1 MCFKLRFNFKI
12 FLYLYVFIG
21 FSTSKA
27 GAFDD
32 FFKAIVFD
40 QVPVVAKLIYRGMD
54 ANTPTE
60 KGEPALVFAVRSGA
74 PKTVAYLLKQP
85 GIHMDATNT
94 ADETALMLAA
104 NLNDLASA
112 NLLIE
117 AGASVNRPNWT
128 PLHYAASKGHIAMM
142 HVLID
147 NDAYVDAESPN
158 GTTPLMMAAYYA
170 SPNAVKLMLEEGADP
185 TLKNQDG
192 MTALDMAIAKDKA
205 LSAQYIRAFIE
216 SMRMKD

>member
-1 MCFKLRFNFKI
+1 LRINFKI
-12 FLYLYVFIG
+12 FLYLYVLIG
-21 FSTSKA
+21 FSISKA

-40 QVPVVAKLIYRGMD
+40 QVPVVGNLIYRGMD
-54 ANTPTE
+54 PNTPTE

-85 GIHMDATNT
+85 GIQIDATNM

-104 NLNDLASA
+104 NANDLASA

-128 PLHYAASKGHIAMM
+128 PLHYAASKGHTAMM
-142 HVLID
+142 RLLIE
-147 NDAYVDAESPN
+147 NDAYIDAESPN

-170 SPNAVKLMLEEGADP
+170 SPNAVKLVLEEGADP
-185 TLKNQDG
+185 LLRNQDG
-192 MTALDMAIAKDKA
+192 QTALDMALVKDKK

-216 SMRMKD
+216 ALSLKDR

>member
-1 MCFKLRFNFKI
+1 MRINFKI
-12 FLYLYVFIG
+12 FLYLYVLIG
-21 FSTSKA
+21 FSISKA

-40 QVPVVAKLIYRGMD
+40 HVPVVGNLIYRGMD
-54 ANTPTE
+54 PNTPTE

-74 PKTVAYLLKQP
+74 PKTVAFLLKQP
-85 GIHMDATNT
+85 GIQIDATNM

-104 NLNDLASA
+104 NANDLASA

-128 PLHYAASKGHIAMM
+128 PLHYAASKGHTAMM
-142 HVLID
+142 RLLIE
-147 NDAYVDAESPN
+147 NDAYIDAESPN

-170 SPNAVKLMLEEGADP
+170 SPNAVKLLLEEGADP
-185 TLKNQDG
+185 LLRNQG
-192 MTALDMAIAKDKA
+192 GQTALDMALVKDKK

-216 SMRMKD
+216 ALSLKD

>member
-1 MCFKLRFNFKI
+1 LRINFKI

-21 FSTSKA
+21 FSISKA

-40 QVPVVAKLIYRGMD
+40 QVPVVGKLIYRGMD
-54 ANTPTE
+54 PNTPTE

-74 PKTVAYLLKQP
+74 HKSVAFLLKQP
-85 GIHMDATNT
+85 GIQVDATNT

-104 NLNDLASA
+104 NANDLVSA

-128 PLHYAASKGHIAMM
+128 PLHYAASKGHTAMM
-142 HVLID
+142 RLLID
-147 NDAYVDAESPN
+147 NDAYIDAESPN
-158 GTTPLMMAAYYA
+158 GTTPLMMSAYYA
-170 SPNAVKLMLEEGADP
+170 SPMAVKLMLEEGADP
-185 TLKNQDG
+185 NLQNQDG
-192 MTALDMAIAKDKA
+192 QTALDMALSKDKP
-205 LSAQYIRAFIE
+205 LSAQYIRVFKEALEAKE
-216 SMRMKD
+216 SQ

>member
-1 MCFKLRFNFKI
+1 MRINFKI
-12 FLYLYVFIG
+12 FLYLYVLIG
-21 FSTSKA
+21 FSISKA

-40 QVPVVAKLIYRGMD
+40 QVQVVGNLIYRGMD
-54 ANTPTE
+54 PNTPTE

-85 GIHMDATNT
+85 SIQIDATNM

-104 NLNDLASA
+104 NANDLASA

-117 AGASVNRPNWT
+117 AGASVNRPKWT
-128 PLHYAASKGHIAMM
+128 PLHYAASKGHTAMM
-142 HVLID
+142 RLLIE

-158 GTTPLMMAAYYA
+158 GTTPLMMAAYYS

-185 TLKNQDG
+185 LLKNQDG
-192 MTALDMAIAKDKA
+192 QTALDMALVKDKK
-205 LSAQYIRAFIE
+205 LSVQYIRAFIE
-216 SMRMKD
+216 ALSLKD

>member
-1 MCFKLRFNFKI
+1 LRINFKI
-12 FLYLYVFIG
+12 FLYLYVLIG
-21 FSTSKA
+21 FSISKA

-40 QVPVVAKLIYRGMD
+40 QVPVVGKLIYRGMD
-54 ANTPTE
+54 PNTPTE

-85 GIHMDATNT
+85 GIQIDATNM

-104 NLNDLASA
+104 NANDLASA

-117 AGASVNRPNWT
+117 AGASVNRPKWT
-128 PLHYAASKGHIAMM
+128 PLHYAASKGHTAMM
-142 HVLID
+142 RLLIE

-185 TLKNQDG
+185 LLKNQDG
-192 MTALDMAIAKDKA
+192 QTALDMALVKDKK
-205 LSAQYIRAFIE
+205 LSVQYIRAFIE
-216 SMRMKD
+216 AVSLKD

>member
-1 MCFKLRFNFKI
+1 MRINFKI
-12 FLYLYVFIG
+12 FLYLYVLIG
-21 FSTSKA
+21 FSISKA

-40 QVPVVAKLIYRGMD
+40 QVPVVGNLIYRGMD
-54 ANTPTE
+54 PNTPTE

-74 PKTVAYLLKQP
+74 PKTVAFLLKQP
-85 GIHMDATNT
+85 GIQIDATNM

-104 NLNDLASA
+104 NANDLASA

-128 PLHYAASKGHIAMM
+128 PLHYAASKGHTAMM
-142 HVLID
+142 RLLIE
-147 NDAYVDAESPN
+147 NDAYIDAESPN

-185 TLKNQDG
+185 LLRNQG
-192 MTALDMAIAKDKA
+192 GQTALDMALVKDKK

-216 SMRMKD
+216 ALSLKD

>member
-1 MCFKLRFNFKI
+1 MRINFKI
-12 FLYLYVFIG
+12 FLYLYVLIG
-21 FSTSKA
+21 FSISKA

-40 QVPVVAKLIYRGMD
+40 QVPVVGNLIFRGMD
-54 ANTPTE
+54 PNTPTE

-85 GIHMDATNT
+85 GIQIDATNM

-104 NLNDLASA
+104 NANDLASA

-128 PLHYAASKGHIAMM
+128 PLHYAASKGHTAMM
-142 HVLID
+142 RLLIE
-147 NDAYVDAESPN
+147 NDAYIDAESPN

-170 SPNAVKLMLEEGADP
+170 SPNAVKLVLEEGADP
-185 TLKNQDG
+185 LLRNQG
-192 MTALDMAIAKDKA
+192 GQTALDMALVKDKK

-216 SMRMKD
+216 ALSLKD

>member
-1 MCFKLRFNFKI
+1 MRINFKI

-21 FSTSKA
+21 FSISKA

-40 QVPVVAKLIYRGMD
+40 QVPVVGNLIYRGMD
-54 ANTPTE
+54 PNTPTE
-60 KGEPALVFAVRSGA
+60 TGEPALVFAVRSGA
-74 PKTVAYLLKQP
+74 SKTVAFLLKQP
-85 GIHMDATNT
+85 GIQVDATNT

-104 NLNDLASA
+104 NANDLVSA

-128 PLHYAASKGHIAMM
+128 PLHYAASKGHTAMM
-142 HVLID
+142 RLLID
-147 NDAYVDAESPN
+147 NDAYIDAESPN

-170 SPNAVKLMLEEGADP
+170 SPMAVKLMLEEGADP
-185 TLKNQDG
+185 NLQNQNG
-192 MTALDMAIAKDKA
+192 QTALDMAQSKDKL
-205 LSAQYIRAFIE
+205 LSAQYIRVFKEALQAKE
-216 SMRMKD
+216 GQ

>member
-1 MCFKLRFNFKI
+1 MRINFKI
-12 FLYLYVFIG
+12 FLYLYVLIG
-21 FSTSKA
+21 FSISKA

-40 QVPVVAKLIYRGMD
+40 QVPVVGNLIYRGMD
-54 ANTPTE
+54 PNTPTE

-85 GIHMDATNT
+85 GIQIDATNM

-104 NLNDLASA
+104 NANDLASA

-117 AGASVNRPNWT
+117 AGASVNRPKWT
-128 PLHYAASKGHIAMM
+128 PLHYAASKGYTGMM
-142 HVLID
+142 RLLIE

-158 GTTPLMMAAYYA
+158 GTTPLMMAAYYS

-185 TLKNQDG
+185 LLKNQDG
-192 MTALDMAIAKDKA
+192 QTAIDMALVKDKK
-205 LSAQYIRAFIE
+205 LSVQYIRAFIE
-216 SMRMKD
+216 ALNLKD

>member
-1 MCFKLRFNFKI
+1 LRINFKI
-12 FLYLYVFIG
+12 FLYLYVLIG
-21 FSTSKA
+21 FSISKA

-40 QVPVVAKLIYRGMD
+40 QVPVVGKLIYRGMD
-54 ANTPTE
+54 PNTPTE
-60 KGEPALVFAVRSGA
+60 KGEQALVFAVRSGA

-85 GIHMDATNT
+85 SIQIDATNM

-104 NLNDLASA
+104 NANDLASA

-117 AGASVNRPNWT
+117 AGASVNRPKWT
-128 PLHYAASKGHIAMM
+128 PLHYAASKGHTAMM
-142 HVLID
+142 RLLIE

-185 TLKNQDG
+185 LLKNQDG
-192 MTALDMAIAKDKA
+192 QTALDMALVKDKK
-205 LSAQYIRAFIE
+205 LSVQYIRAFIE
-216 SMRMKD
+216 ALSLKD

>member
-1 MCFKLRFNFKI
+1 MRINFKI
-12 FLYLYVFIG
+12 LIYLYVFIG
-21 FSTSKA
+21 FSISKA

-40 QVPVVAKLIYRGMD
+40 QVPVVGNLIYRGMD
-54 ANTPTE
+54 PNTPTE

-74 PKTVAYLLKQP
+74 PKTVAFLLKQA
-85 GIHMDATNT
+85 GIQTDATNT

-104 NLNDLASA
+104 NANDLASA

-128 PLHYAASKGHIAMM
+128 PLHYAASKGHTEMM
-142 HVLID
+142 RLLIE
-147 NDAYVDAESPN
+147 NDAYIDAESPN

-170 SPNAVKLMLEEGADP
+170 TPKAVKLMLEEGADP
-185 TLKNQDG
+185 TLQNKDG
-192 MTALDMAIAKDKA
+192 QTALDMALSKDKK
-205 LSAQYIRAFIE
+205 LSAQYIRVFLDALEAKE
-216 SMRMKD
+216 SR

>member
-1 MCFKLRFNFKI
+1 MRINFKI
-12 FLYLYVFIG
+12 FLYLYVLIG
-21 FSTSKA
+21 FSISKA

-40 QVPVVAKLIYRGMD
+40 QVPVVGNLIYRGMD
-54 ANTPTE
+54 PNTPTE
-60 KGEPALVFAVRSGA
+60 KGEPALVFAIRSGA

-85 GIHMDATNT
+85 GIQIDATNM

-104 NLNDLASA
+104 NANDLASA

-117 AGASVNRPNWT
+117 AGASVNRPKWT
-128 PLHYAASKGHIAMM
+128 PLHYAASKGHTAMM
-142 HVLID
+142 RLLIE

-158 GTTPLMMAAYYA
+158 GTTPLMMAAYYS

-185 TLKNQDG
+185 LLKNQDG
-192 MTALDMAIAKDKA
+192 QTALDMALVKDKK
-205 LSAQYIRAFIE
+205 LSVQYIRAFIE
-216 SMRMKD
+216 ALSLKD

>member
-1 MCFKLRFNFKI
+1 MRINFKI
-12 FLYLYVFIG
+12 FLYLYVLIG
-21 FSTSKA
+21 FSISKA

-40 QVPVVAKLIYRGMD
+40 QVPVVGKLIYRGMD
-54 ANTPTE
+54 PNTPTE

-85 GIHMDATNT
+85 GIQIDATNM

-104 NLNDLASA
+104 NANDLASA
-112 NLLIE
+112 QLLIE
-117 AGASVNRPNWT
+117 AGASVNRPKWT
-128 PLHYAASKGHIAMM
+128 PLHYAASKGHTAMM
-142 HVLID
+142 RLLIE

-185 TLKNQDG
+185 LLKNQDG
-192 MTALDMAIAKDKA
+192 QTALDMALVKDKK
-205 LSAQYIRAFIE
+205 LSVQYIRAFIE
-216 SMRMKD
+216 ALSLKD

>member
-1 MCFKLRFNFKI
+1 LRINFKI
-12 FLYLYVFIG
+12 FLYLYVLIG
-21 FSTSKA
+21 FSISKA

-40 QVPVVAKLIYRGMD
+40 QVPVVGNLIYRGMD
-54 ANTPTE
+54 PNTPTE

-74 PKTVAYLLKQP
+74 PKTVAFLLKQP
-85 GIHMDATNT
+85 GIQIDATNM

-104 NLNDLASA
+104 NANDLASA

-128 PLHYAASKGHIAMM
+128 PLHYAASKGHTAMM
-142 HVLID
+142 RLLIE
-147 NDAYVDAESPN
+147 NDAYIDAESPN

-170 SPNAVKLMLEEGADP
+170 SPNAVKLLLEEGADP
-185 TLKNQDG
+185 LLRNQG
-192 MTALDMAIAKDKA
+192 GQTALDMALVKDKK

-216 SMRMKD
+216 ALSLKD

>member
-1 MCFKLRFNFKI
+1 MIINFKL

-21 FSTSKA
+21 FSISKA

-40 QVPVVAKLIYRGMD
+40 QVPVLGNLIYRGMD
-54 ANTPTE
+54 PNTPTE

-74 PKTVAYLLKQP
+74 PKTVAFLLKQA
-85 GIHMDATNT
+85 GIQTDATNT

-104 NLNDLASA
+104 NANDLASA

-128 PLHYAASKGHIAMM
+128 PLHYAASKGHTEMM
-142 HVLID
+142 RLLIE
-147 NDAYVDAESPN
+147 NDAYIDAESPN

-170 SPNAVKLMLEEGADP
+170 TPKAVKLMLEEGADP
-185 TLKNQDG
+185 SLQNKDG
-192 MTALDMAIAKDKA
+192 QTALDMALSKDKK
-205 LSAQYIRAFIE
+205 LSAQYIRVFLDALE
-216 SMRMKD
+216 AKDSR

>member
-1 MCFKLRFNFKI
+1 MRINFKI

-21 FSTSKA
+21 FSISKA

-40 QVPVVAKLIYRGMD
+40 QVPVVGNLIYRGMD
-54 ANTPTE
+54 PNTPTE

-74 PKTVAYLLKQP
+74 HKSVAFLLKQP
-85 GIHMDATNT
+85 GIQVDATNT

-104 NLNDLASA
+104 NANDLVSA

-128 PLHYAASKGHIAMM
+128 PLHYAASKGHTAMM
-142 HVLID
+142 RLLID
-147 NDAYVDAESPN
+147 NDAYIDSESPN
-158 GTTPLMMAAYYA
+158 GTTPLMMSAYYA
-170 SPNAVKLMLEEGADP
+170 SPMAVKLMLEEGADP
-185 TLKNQDG
+185 NLQNQDG
-192 MTALDMAIAKDKA
+192 QTALDMALSTDKP
-205 LSAQYIRAFIE
+205 LSAQYIRVFKEALE
-216 SMRMKD
+216 AKEGQ

>member
-1 MCFKLRFNFKI
+1 LRINFKI
-12 FLYLYVFIG
+12 FIYLYVFIG
-21 FSTSKA
+21 FSISKA

-40 QVPVVAKLIYRGMD
+40 QVPVVGNLIYRGMD
-54 ANTPTE
+54 PNTPTE

-74 PKTVAYLLKQP
+74 PKTVAFLLKQP
-85 GIHMDATNT
+85 GMQVDATNT

-104 NLNDLASA
+104 NANDLVSA

-128 PLHYAASKGHIAMM
+128 PLHYAASKGHTAMM
-142 HVLID
+142 RLLID
-147 NDAYVDAESPN
+147 NDAYIDAESPN

-170 SPNAVKLMLEEGADP
+170 SPMAVKLMLEEGADP
-185 TLKNQDG
+185 NLQNQDG
-192 MTALDMAIAKDKA
+192 QTALDMALSKDKP
-205 LSAQYIRAFIE
+205 LSAQYIRVFKEALEAKE
-216 SMRMKD
+216 SQ

>member
-1 MCFKLRFNFKI
+1 MRINFKI
-12 FLYLYVFIG
+12 CLYLYVLIG
-21 FSTSKA
+21 FSISKA

-40 QVPVVAKLIYRGMD
+40 QVPVVANLIYRGMD
-54 ANTPTE
+54 PNTPTE

-74 PKTVAYLLKQP
+74 PKTSAYLLKQP
-85 GIHMDATNT
+85 GIQVDATNT

-104 NLNDLASA
+104 NANDIAQA
-112 NLLIE
+112 NMLIE

-142 HVLID
+142 HLLID
-147 NDAYVDAESPN
+147 NDAYIDAESPN

-170 SPNAVKLMLEEGADP
+170 SPSAVKLMLEEGADP

-192 MTALDMAIAKDKA
+192 MTALDLAIAKDRA
-205 LSAQYIRAFIE
+205 LSAQYIRGFIE
-216 SMRMKD
+216 SLSLKD

>member
-1 MCFKLRFNFKI
+1 LRINFKI
-12 FLYLYVFIG
+12 FLYLYVLIG
-21 FSTSKA
+21 FSISKA

-40 QVPVVAKLIYRGMD
+40 QVPVVGNLIYRGMD
-54 ANTPTE
+54 PNTPTE

-85 GIHMDATNT
+85 SIQIDATNM

-104 NLNDLASA
+104 NANDLASA

-117 AGASVNRPNWT
+117 AGASVNRPKWT
-128 PLHYAASKGHIAMM
+128 PLHYAASKGHTAMM
-142 HVLID
+142 RLLIE
-147 NDAYVDAESPN
+147 NDAYVDADSPN

-185 TLKNQDG
+185 LLKNQDG
-192 MTALDMAIAKDKA
+192 QTALDMALVKDKK

-216 SMRMKD
+216 ALSLKDR

>member
-1 MCFKLRFNFKI
+1 MRINFKI
-12 FLYLYVFIG
+12 YIYIYVLIG
-21 FSTSKA
+21 FSISKA

-40 QVPVVAKLIYRGMD
+40 QVPVVGNLIYRGMD
-54 ANTPTE
+54 PNTPTE

-85 GIHMDATNT
+85 SIQIDATNM

-104 NLNDLASA
+104 NANDLASA

-117 AGASVNRPNWT
+117 AGASVNRPKWT
-128 PLHYAASKGHIAMM
+128 PLHYAASKGHTAMM
-142 HVLID
+142 RLLIE

-185 TLKNQDG
+185 LLKNQDG
-192 MTALDMAIAKDKA
+192 QTALDMALVKDKK
-205 LSAQYIRAFIE
+205 LSVQYIRAFIE
-216 SMRMKD
+216 ALSLKD

>member
-1 MCFKLRFNFKI
+1 MRINFKI

-21 FSTSKA
+21 FSISKA

-40 QVPVVAKLIYRGMD
+40 QVPVVGNLIYRGMD
-54 ANTPTE
+54 PNTPTE

-74 PKTVAYLLKQP
+74 HKSVAFLLKQP
-85 GIHMDATNT
+85 GIQVDATNT

-104 NLNDLASA
+104 NANDLVSA

-117 AGASVNRPNWT
+117 AGASINRPNWT
-128 PLHYAASKGHIAMM
+128 PLHYAASKGHTAMM
-142 HVLID
+142 RLLID
-147 NDAYVDAESPN
+147 NDAYIDAESPN

-170 SPNAVKLMLEEGADP
+170 SPIAVKLMLEEGADP
-185 TLKNQDG
+185 NLQNQDG
-192 MTALDMAIAKDKA
+192 QTALDMALSKDK
-205 LSAQYIRAFIE
+205 LLIAQYIRVFKEALE
-216 SMRMKD
+216 AKEGQ

>member
-1 MCFKLRFNFKI
+1 LRINFKI
-12 FLYLYVFIG
+12 FLYLYVLIG
-21 FSTSKA
+21 FSISKA

-40 QVPVVAKLIYRGMD
+40 QVPVVGNLIYRGMD
-54 ANTPTE
+54 PNTPTE
-60 KGEPALVFAVRSGA
+60 KGEPALIFAVRSGA
-74 PKTVAYLLKQP
+74 PKTVAYLLKLP
-85 GIHMDATNT
+85 GIQIDATNM

-104 NLNDLASA
+104 NANDLASA

-128 PLHYAASKGHIAMM
+128 PLHYASSKGHTAMM
-142 HVLID
+142 RLLIE
-147 NDAYVDAESPN
+147 NDAYIDAESPN

-170 SPNAVKLMLEEGADP
+170 SPNAVKLMLEEGSDP
-185 TLKNQDG
+185 LLKNQDG
-192 MTALDMAIAKDKA
+192 QSALDMALVKDKK

-216 SMRMKD
+216 ALSLKD

>member
-1 MCFKLRFNFKI
+1 MRINFKI
-12 FLYLYVFIG
+12 FLYLYVLIG
-21 FSTSKA
+21 FSISKA

-40 QVPVVAKLIYRGMD
+40 QVPVVGNLIYRGMD
-54 ANTPTE
+54 PNTPTE

-74 PKTVAYLLKQP
+74 PKTVAFLLKQA
-85 GIHMDATNT
+85 GIQTDATNT

-104 NLNDLASA
+104 NANDLASA

-128 PLHYAASKGHIAMM
+128 PLHYAASKGHTEMM
-142 HVLID
+142 RLLIE
-147 NDAYVDAESPN
+147 NDAYIDAESPN

-170 SPNAVKLMLEEGADP
+170 TPKAVKLMLEEGADP
-185 TLKNQDG
+185 TLQNKDG
-192 MTALDMAIAKDKA
+192 QTALDMALSKDKK
-205 LSAQYIRAFIE
+205 LSAQYIRVFLDALEAKE
-216 SMRMKD
+216 SR

>member
-1 MCFKLRFNFKI
+1 MRINFKI
-12 FLYLYVFIG
+12 LIYLYVFIG
-21 FSTSKA
+21 FSISKA

-40 QVPVVAKLIYRGMD
+40 QVPVLGNLIYRGMD
-54 ANTPTE
+54 PNTPTE

-74 PKTVAYLLKQP
+74 PKTVAFLLKQP
-85 GIHMDATNT
+85 GIQLDATNT

-104 NLNDLASA
+104 NANDLASA

-128 PLHYAASKGHIAMM
+128 PLHYAASKGHTEMM
-142 HVLID
+142 RLLIE
-147 NDAYVDAESPN
+147 NDAYIDAESPN

-170 SPNAVKLMLEEGADP
+170 TPKAVKLMLEEGADP
-185 TLKNQDG
+185 TLQNKDG
-192 MTALDMAIAKDKA
+192 QTALDMALSKDKK
-205 LSAQYIRAFIE
+205 LSAQYIRVFLDALEAKE
-216 SMRMKD
+216 SR

>member
-1 MCFKLRFNFKI
+1 MRINFKI
-12 FLYLYVFIG
+12 FLYLYVLIG
-21 FSTSKA
+21 FSISKA

-40 QVPVVAKLIYRGMD
+40 QVPVVGKLIYRGMD
-54 ANTPTE
+54 PNTPTE

-85 GIHMDATNT
+85 GIQIDATT
-94 ADETALMLAA
+94 MADETALMLAA
-104 NLNDLASA
+104 NANDLASVQ
-112 NLLIE
+112 LLIE
-117 AGASVNRPNWT
+117 AGASVNRPKWT
-128 PLHYAASKGHIAMM
+128 PLHYAASKGHTAMM
-142 HVLID
+142 RLLIE

-185 TLKNQDG
+185 LLKNQDG
-192 MTALDMAIAKDKA
+192 QTALDMALVKDKK
-205 LSAQYIRAFIE
+205 LSVQYIRAFIE
-216 SMRMKD
+216 ALSLKD

>member
-1 MCFKLRFNFKI
+1 MRINFKI
-12 FLYLYVFIG
+12 FLYLYVLIG
-21 FSTSKA
+21 FSISKA

-40 QVPVVAKLIYRGMD
+40 QVPVVGNLIYRGMD
-54 ANTPTE
+54 PNTPTE

-85 GIHMDATNT
+85 GIQIDATNM

-104 NLNDLASA
+104 NANDLASA

-117 AGASVNRPNWT
+117 AGASVNRPHWT
-128 PLHYAASKGHIAMM
+128 PLHYAASKGHTGMM
-142 HVLID
+142 RLLIE
-147 NDAYVDAESPN
+147 NDAYIDAESPN

-185 TLKNQDG
+185 LLKNQDG
-192 MTALDMAIAKDKA
+192 QTALDMALVKDKK

-216 SMRMKD
+216 ALSLKD

>member
-1 MCFKLRFNFKI
+1 MRINFKI
-12 FLYLYVFIG
+12 FLYLYVLIG
-21 FSTSKA
+21 FSISKA

-40 QVPVVAKLIYRGMD
+40 QVPVVRNLIYRGMD
-54 ANTPTE
+54 PNTPTE

-85 GIHMDATNT
+85 GIQIDATNM

-104 NLNDLASA
+104 NANDLASA

-128 PLHYAASKGHIAMM
+128 PLHYAASKGHSAMM
-142 HVLID
+142 RLLIE

-185 TLKNQDG
+185 LLKNQDG
-192 MTALDMAIAKDKA
+192 QTALYMALVKDKK
-205 LSAQYIRAFIE
+205 LSVQYIRAFIE
-216 SMRMKD
+216 AVSLKD

>member
-1 MCFKLRFNFKI
+1 MRINFKI
-12 FLYLYVFIG
+12 FLYLYVVIG
-21 FSTSKA
+21 FSISKA

-40 QVPVVAKLIYRGMD
+40 QVPVVGKLIYRGMD
-54 ANTPTE
+54 PNTPTE

-85 GIHMDATNT
+85 GIQIDATNM

-104 NLNDLASA
+104 NANDLASA

-128 PLHYAASKGHIAMM
+128 PLHYAASKGHTAMM
-142 HVLID
+142 RLLIE
-147 NDAYVDAESPN
+147 NDAYIDAESPN

-170 SPNAVKLMLEEGADP
+170 SPNAVKLVLEEGADP
-185 TLKNQDG
+185 LLRNQDG
-192 MTALDMAIAKDKA
+192 QTALDMALVKDQK

-216 SMRMKD
+216 AVSLKD

>member
-1 MCFKLRFNFKI
+1 MRINFKI
-12 FLYLYVFIG
+12 LIYLYVFIG
-21 FSTSKA
+21 FSISKA

-40 QVPVVAKLIYRGMD
+40 QVPVVGNLIYRGMD
-54 ANTPTE
+54 PNTPTE

-74 PKTVAYLLKQP
+74 PKTVAFLLKQA
-85 GIHMDATNT
+85 GIQIDATNA

-104 NLNDLASA
+104 NANDLASA

-128 PLHYAASKGHIAMM
+128 PLHYASSKGHTEMM
-142 HVLID
+142 RILIE
-147 NDAYVDAESPN
+147 NDAYIDAESPN

-170 SPNAVKLMLEEGADP
+170 TPKAVKLMLEEGADP
-185 TLKNQDG
+185 TLQNKDG
-192 MTALDMAIAKDKA
+192 QTALDMALSKDKK
-205 LSAQYIRAFIE
+205 LSAQYIRVFLDALEAKE
-216 SMRMKD
+216 SR